1 MCNAFKCNRNS
12 LSDRIPA
19 LSNSRIPKSPGSH
32 HQSQLDRC
40 DYRHLT
46 SRRTPYG
53 VLASCPSALRRPIS
67 TTHAM
72 ITYTRF
78 CLASLSLTAGLLFP
92 GCAGNGYITSS
103 VSTVLGLDVSE
114 NPKTQVP
121 HVRFGYVR
129 SGLYYVPTGKT
140 ESANGGSTTSS
151 GQANET
157 PSVVSDIFV
166 HSKFLTDITI
176 SEKFAIG
183 SDAVQ
188 SQAAQ
193 QSFRNQGAQAVAGGG
208 TPTVVEPPPPTTIV
222 QQVLPPRTE
231 ERRES
236 AAQLEQSHREAK
248 ESSTRDKFLLPAGK
262 AVKDLSDAAKSN
274 SLTPDWGALLKA
286 AGGQPT
292 SNKKRPRRTLIPFSP
307 PTYPTRAMRMQ

>member
-1 MCNAFKCNRNS
+1 
-12 LSDRIPA
+12 
-19 LSNSRIPKSPGSH
+19 
-32 HQSQLDRC
+32 
-40 DYRHLT
+40 
-46 SRRTPYG
+46 
-53 VLASCPSALRRPIS
+53 
-67 TTHAM
+67 M

-208 TPTVVEPPPPTTIV
+208 TPTVAEPPPPTTVV
-222 QQVLPPRTE
+222 QQVLPPRSE
-231 ERRES
+231 ERRVT
-236 AAQLEQSHREAK
+236 AAQAKEKAAQAEARGQREALQK
-248 ESSTRDKFLLPAGK
+248 PATDAIDQLIK
-262 AVKDLSDAAKSN
+262 AEGSRKV
-274 SLTPDWGALLKA
+274 DWGKLLDA
-286 AGGQPT
+286 AGGARKPSKRTTLADFYGFFDKVVDPNQVDKVKTEAQNQLAQVSKPQPL
-292 SNKKRPRRTLIPFSP
+292 PQQSP
-307 PTYPTRAMRMQ
+307 ALPQR

>member
-1 MCNAFKCNRNS
+1 
-12 LSDRIPA
+12 
-19 LSNSRIPKSPGSH
+19 
-32 HQSQLDRC
+32 
-40 DYRHLT
+40 
-46 SRRTPYG
+46 
-53 VLASCPSALRRPIS
+53 
-67 TTHAM
+67 M

-208 TPTVVEPPPPTTIV
+208 TPTVAEPPPPTTVV
-222 QQVLPPRTE
+222 QQVLPPRSE
-231 ERRES
+231 ERRVT
-236 AAQLEQSHREAK
+236 AAQAKEKAAQAEARGQREALQK
-248 ESSTRDKFLLPAGK
+248 PATDAIDQLIK
-262 AVKDLSDAAKSN
+262 AEGSRKV
-274 SLTPDWGALLKA
+274 DWGKLLDA
-286 AGGQPT
+286 AGGARKPSKRTTLADFYGFFDKVVDPNQVDKVKTEAQNQLAQVSKPQPL
-292 SNKKRPRRTLIPFSP
+292 PQQSP
-307 PTYPTRAMRMQ
+307 VLPQQSPALPQQSPALPQR